1 MKEDIQAK
9 LNALTPL
16 VAQSYKKHEHISHL
30 NCDNFDCENLP
41 EREEIIDIVLRLR
54 ELIFPG
60 YFDKQRNCV
69 KTIDFMIS
77 EHISYIYERLYR
89 QIYKSFM
96 LQNKNNIS
104 RKEDVMAGAQE
115 ISYAFLQKI
124 PNLRD
129 MLSMDVQAAYD
140 GDPAASSIDEVIF
153 SYPGVFAI
161 TVHRIAHELQILGIP
176 LIPRIMS
183 EYAHTLTG
191 IDIHPGAKIGKY
203 FFIDHGT
210 GIVIGETTV
219 IGDFVKIYQGVT
231 LGALSLKAGQRLKG
245 TKRHPT
251 LEDNVIVYAGA
262 SILGG
267 ETVIGEGV
275 VIGSNVF
282 ITRSVMGKTNVS
294 LKNQDLIYTDK
305 ASKRSK
311 KSDEDN
317 IMIDWVI

>member
-1 MKEDIQAK
+1 MKDDIQIK

-16 VAQSYKKHEHISHL
+16 IAQSYKKYKHTSHL
-30 NCDNFDCENLP
+30 NCDNLDCENLP
-41 EREEIIDIVLRLR
+41 EHEEIIDIVLRLR
-54 ELIFPG
+54 EVLFPG
-60 YFDKQRNCV
+60 YFDKQRCV

-77 EHISYIYERLYR
+77 EHITHVHEHLYK
-89 QIYKSFM
+89 QIYKTLM
-96 LQNKNNIS
+96 LTNRDNVSQ
-104 RKEDVMAGAQE
+104 KENMMLVAQE
-115 ISYAFLQKI
+115 KSCAFLEKI

-140 GDPAASSIDEVIF
+140 GDPAASSTDEVIF
-153 SYPGVFAI
+153 SYPGIFAI
-161 TVHRIAHELQILGIP
+161 TVHRIAHELHMLDIP

-183 EYAHTLTG
+183 EYAHTITG

-210 GIVIGETTV
+210 GIVIGETTI

-282 ITRSVMGKTNVS
+282 ITRSITGKTNVS
-294 LKNQDLIYTDK
+294 LKNQDLIYTNK
-305 ASKRSK
+305 ASKRSRK
-311 KSDEDN
+311 NDDD

>member
-1 MKEDIQAK
+1 MKEDIQTK
-9 LNALTPL
+9 LNALAPL
-16 VAQSYKKHEHISHL
+16 IAQSYKKYKYTSHL
-30 NCDNFDCENLP
+30 DCDNLDCENMP

-54 ELIFPG
+54 ELLFPG
-60 YFDKQRNCV
+60 YFDKQSSCI
-69 KTIDFMIS
+69 KTVDFMIS
-77 EHISYIYERLYR
+77 EHIAYIYERLYK

-96 LQNKNNIS
+96 LQNRDNIS
-104 RKEDVMAGAQE
+104 QKEE
-115 ISYAFLQKI
+115 IITKAREKSYAFLEKI

-129 MLSMDVQAAYD
+129 ILSMDVQAAYD
-140 GDPAASSIDEVIF
+140 GDPAASSTDEVIF
-153 SYPGVFAI
+153 SYPGIFAI
-161 TVHRIAHELQILGIP
+161 TVHRIAHELHILGIP

-219 IGDFVKIYQGVT
+219 IGDFVKVYQGVT

-251 LEDNVIVYAGA
+251 LEDNVVVYAGA

-282 ITRSVMGKTNVS
+282 ITRSITGKTNVS

-311 KSDEDN
+311 KSDDDN
-317 IMIDWVI
+317 IVIDWVI

>member
-1 MKEDIQAK
+1 MKEDIQTK
-9 LNALTPL
+9 LNALTPSI
-16 VAQSYKKHEHISHL
+16 AQSYKKYKHTSHL
-30 NCDNFDCENLP
+30 NCDSFDCENLP
-41 EREEIIDIVLRLR
+41 EHEEIIDIVLRLR
-54 ELIFPG
+54 ELLFPG

-69 KTIDFMIS
+69 KTVDFTIN
-77 EHISYIYERLYR
+77 EHITYIYERLYR

-96 LQNKNNIS
+96 LQDVDNILQ
-104 RKEDVMAGAQE
+104 KEKIMKSAQE
-115 ISYAFLQKI
+115 KSYAFLKKI

-129 MLSMDVQAAYD
+129 ILSMDVQAAYD
-140 GDPAASSIDEVIF
+140 GDPAASSTDEVIF
-153 SYPGVFAI
+153 SYPGIFAI
-161 TVHRIAHELQILGIP
+161 TVHRIAHELHLLGIP

-183 EYAHTLTG
+183 EHAHTLTG

-231 LGALSLKAGQRLKG
+231 LGALSLKAGQKLKG

-251 LEDNVIVYAGA
+251 LEDSVIVYAGA

-282 ITRSVMGKTNVS
+282 ITRSVTGKTNVS

-317 IMIDWVI
+317 IIIDWVI

>member
-1 MKEDIQAK
+1 LEKSIEAK
-9 LNALTPL
+9 LNALAL
-16 VAQSYKKHEHISHL
+16 LIGQSYEKHKHTSHL
-30 NCDNFDCENLP
+30 DCENLDCENLP
-41 EREEIIDIVLRLR
+41 EHEEIIDIVLHLR
-54 ELIFPG
+54 ELLFPG
-60 YFDKQRNCV
+60 YFDRKKNCV
-69 KTIDFMIS
+69 KTIDLMIS
-77 EHISYIYERLYR
+77 EHIAYIYERLYK

-96 LQNKNNIS
+96 LQDNIS
-104 RKEDVMAGAQE
+104 QKEKIIQRAQE
-115 ISYAFLQKI
+115 KSCIFLERI

-140 GDPAASSIDEVIF
+140 GDPAASSIDEVIL

-161 TVHRIAHELQILGIP
+161 TVHRIAHELYMLDIP

-231 LGALSLKAGQRLKG
+231 LGALSLKAGQRLRG

-282 ITRSVMGKTNVS
+282 ITRSVTGRTNIS
-294 LKNQDLIYTDK
+294 LKKQDLIYTDK

-311 KSDEDN
+311 KSDDDSM
-317 IMIDWVI
+317 MIDWVI

>member
-1 MKEDIQAK
+1 LKEDIQTK
-9 LNALTPL
+9 LNTLAPL
-16 VAQSYKKHEHISHL
+16 IAQSYKKYQYISHL
-30 NCDNFDCENLP
+30 DCENFDCENLP
-41 EREEIIDIVLRLR
+41 GHEEIIDIVLRLR
-54 ELIFPG
+54 EVLFPG

-69 KTIDFMIS
+69 KTIESMIN
-77 EHISYIYERLYR
+77 EHITYIYERLYK

-96 LQNKNNIS
+96 LQRDNIS
-104 RKEDVMAGAQE
+104 QKDKIMTSSQE
-115 ISYAFLQKI
+115 KSCIFLERI
-124 PNLRD
+124 PHLRD

-140 GDPAASSIDEVIF
+140 GDPAASSTDEVIF

-161 TVHRIAHELQILGIP
+161 TVHRIAHELHVLGIP

-183 EYAHTLTG
+183 EYAHTITG

-251 LEDNVIVYAGA
+251 LKDNVVVYAGA

-267 ETVIGEGV
+267 ETIIGEGV

-282 ITRSVMGKTNVS
+282 ITRSVTGKTNVS

-311 KSDEDN
+311 KSDDDN

>member
-1 MKEDIQAK
+1 LREDIQAK

-16 VAQSYKKHEHISHL
+16 IAQSYKKHKHISHL
-30 NCDNFDCENLP
+30 NCNNFDCENLP

-54 ELIFPG
+54 ELLFPG

-77 EHISYIYERLYR
+77 EHISYIYERLYK

-96 LQNKNNIS
+96 LQNRDNIS
-104 RKEDVMAGAQE
+104 RKEEIMARAQE
-115 ISYAFLQKI
+115 NSYTFLQRI

-129 MLSMDVQAAYD
+129 ILSMDVQATYD

-161 TVHRIAHELQILGIP
+161 TVHRIAHELHMLGIP

-267 ETVIGEGV
+267 ETIIGEGV

-282 ITRSVMGKTNVS
+282 ITRSVTGKTNVS
-294 LKNQDLIYTDK
+294 LKNQDLIYMDK
-305 ASKRSK
+305 ASKRSRK
-311 KSDEDN
+311 KDDDN
-317 IMIDWVI
+317 IVIDWVI